1 MILQHCQPC
10 IRRHLLS
17 SHSQQISPH
26 FSRFLIHFFLQK
38 VNRLQFIPIFI
49 SNNPLLF
56 LCLYL
61 QLLFQ
66 LTIQF
71 QIIQPLINRLLI
83 IINHIL
89 IFHYL
94 RIHMFLILL
103 KFLILTDFIL
113 IYIKNI

>member
-26 FSRFLIHFFLQK
+26 FSRFLIHLFLQK
-38 VNRLQFIPIFI
+38 INRLQFIPIFI
-49 SNNPLLF
+49 SNNPLLLF
-56 LCLYL
+56 SLYF

-83 IINHIL
+83 IINNIFIL
-89 IFHYL
+89 NNL
-94 RIHMFLILL
+94 RIHMFLILFKL
-103 KFLILTDFIL
+103 FILTDFIL